1 MTKVKSKGRQGF
13 ASMDR
18 EKQRKIA
25 SMGGK
30 SQGRHNN
37 RGNFANDV
45 DKARRAGSV
54 GGTKSRRS
62 EGRRKTGYDDEQR

>member
-1 MTKVKSKGRQGF
+1 MSTKGKQGS

-30 SQGRHNN
+30 AQGAYNN
-37 RGNFANDV
+37 RGNFRNDV
-45 DKARRAGSV
+45 AKAKRAGSV
-54 GGTKSRRS
+54 GGTKSRR
-62 EGRRKTGYDDEQR
+62 GDARKTGYDDEQR